1 MEPLAPVGW
10 NQGAFTSA
18 GGKALAVQSGWP
30 SSGARR
36 WRAFSRGGL
45 EQGAAAVETEP
56 PREEARGLEELAPRA
71 GPGPGLPP
79 HVRDAVQQGM
89 QREGE
94 QVRRGKPVG
103 QALAATPEVALDV
116 IAVARRTVEAF
127 DLPAG
132 ASVRAMS
139 AETSKLVK
147 NVFVEA
153 RLPGRAMANSTQAPR

>member
-1 MEPLAPVGW
+1 
-10 NQGAFTSA
+10 
-18 GGKALAVQSGWP
+18 
-30 SSGARR
+30 
-36 WRAFSRGGL
+36 
-45 EQGAAAVETEP
+45 
-56 PREEARGLEELAPRA
+56 
-71 GPGPGLPP
+71 
-79 HVRDAVQQGM
+79 M

-153 RLPGRAMANSTQAPR
+153 RLPGRAMANSTQAPPLAIAANYRVAPSCQPIRCRCTITCGN